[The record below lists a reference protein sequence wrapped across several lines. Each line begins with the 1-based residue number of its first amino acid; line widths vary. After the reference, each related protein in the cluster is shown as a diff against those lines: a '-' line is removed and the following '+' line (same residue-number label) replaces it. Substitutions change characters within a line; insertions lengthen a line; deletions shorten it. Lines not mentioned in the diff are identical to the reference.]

1 MTPEALKTFA
11 INTGKLYHQ
20 HVDMATEVA
29 SHRVWELHVRVN
41 VLPLYRK
48 QHHEPYDGL
57 TIAEISEVATELQ
70 HYYSQHVGEMHDG
83 S

>member
-1 MTPEALKTFA
+1 MRVDELKTFA
-11 INTGKLYHQ
+11 VNTGKFYKQ

-29 SHRVWELHVRVN
+29 SLRVWELHVRVN

-70 HYYSQHVGEMHDG
+70 HYYSQHVGEMDA
-83 S
+83 

>member
-1 MTPEALKTFA
+1 MRVDELKTFA
-11 INTGKLYHQ
+11 INTGKFYQQ

-29 SHRVWELHVRVN
+29 SLRVWELHVRVN

-70 HYYSQHVGEMHDG
+70 HYYSQHVGEMD